1 MSDNTRDNIIGLIVF
16 AILAFGAFIG
26 ATSAKG
32 ENFIAPAKQSVVFT
46 DTTTNH
52 TYQIKEKKYPVYKSK
67 NGKFYIWRT
76 SKNNKKYKQYL
87 PKEVQAKI
95 NK

>member
-1 MSDNTRDNIIGLIVF
+1 M
-16 AILAFGAFIG
+16 GA
-26 ATSAKG
+26 ASAKG
-32 ENFIAPAKQSVVFT
+32 ENFKAPTKQTVVFT

-52 TYQIKEKKYPVYKSK
+52 TYQIKNKIYSVYKSK

-95 NK
+95 KK

>member
-1 MSDNTRDNIIGLIVF
+1 MKENVKENLIHLAVLALMSLAAF
-16 AILAFGAFIG
+16 AGA
-26 ATSAKG
+26 SLAKG
-32 ENFIAPAKQSVVFT
+32 ENFKVPTKQSTVFT

-52 TYQIKEKKYPVYKSK
+52 TYEIKDIKYPVFKSK

-76 SKNNKKYKQYL
+76 SKNNKKYKSYL